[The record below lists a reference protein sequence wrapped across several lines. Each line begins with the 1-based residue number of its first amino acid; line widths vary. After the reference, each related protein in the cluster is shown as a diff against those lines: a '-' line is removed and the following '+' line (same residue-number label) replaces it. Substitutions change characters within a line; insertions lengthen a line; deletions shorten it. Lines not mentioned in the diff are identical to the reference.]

1 MDIREKIK
9 LDKKGLEE
17 NGPIT
22 IVALGDSVTHGALDG
37 FIDYEMVYWNVLR
50 KKINAI
56 RDYVPVNV
64 INAAIGGT
72 TSKHALDR
80 FERDVVN
87 HNPDL
92 VIVCFGLNE
101 VNFPL
106 EDFLSSLKIIF
117 SRLKDICEVIYLTP
131 NMLNSYV
138 ARDTPPRHL
147 EYAKVTAKYQSE
159 GKMDYYIEEAKKV
172 AFEMG
177 VGVCDCYA
185 KWKQMEKDGIDTT
198 KLLINRV
205 NHPDREMHK
214 LFADSLFDMIFGE
227 DFDAGTSSS
236 TMIKNN

>member
-1 MDIREKIK
+1 MDIRKKIN
-9 LDKKGLEE
+9 LDKEGLEKY
-17 NGPIT
+17 GPIT
-22 IVALGDSVTHGALDG
+22 IAVLGDSVTHGALDG
-37 FIDYEMVYWNVLR
+37 FIDYDMVYWNILR
-50 KKINAI
+50 QKINAL
-56 RDYVPVNV
+56 RNYVPVNV

-80 FERDVVN
+80 FERDVVS

-117 SRLKDICEVIYLTP
+117 SRLKDMCEVIYLTP

-138 ARDTPPRHL
+138 ADDTPPRHL
-147 EYAKVTAKYQSE
+147 EYAKVTAQYQIS
-159 GKMDYYIEEAKKV
+159 GKMDLYIEEAKKI
-172 AFEMG
+172 AHEMG

-205 NHPDREMHK
+205 NHPDKEMHK

-227 DFDAGTSSS
+227 SFDAGKETS
-236 TMIKNN
+236 TMIKN